1 MILKDLKK
9 RIDALKFSYHKQ
21 RAEDRSWE
29 LIDRILD
36 ILDKGTRF
44 LDISAP
50 LKDELND
57 KQ

>member
-29 LIDRILD
+29 IVDRILD

-44 LDISAP
+44 LDITAEKEEKSD
-50 LKDELND
+50 LV
-57 KQ
+57 

>member
-9 RIDALKFSYHKQ
+9 RIDALKFSYHRQ

-36 ILDKGTRF
+36 ILDKGTHF
-44 LDISAP
+44 LDISAAP
-50 LKDELND
+50 KDEYND
-57 KQ
+57 